1 MEINWTVVTYLVI
14 GLFALSGF
22 FRGWWKEG
30 ILTLFL
36 VILLVLLQIPA
47 VAEAVINF
55 INDIVEAIW
64 GIAPDFFSYI
74 FELLFGVSTA
84 NNVAAQFDPG
94 EAGTWLL
101 ILVVMLVVAILLGNL
116 LVSGRGVT
124 VVGSVLGGLLGAF
137 NGFLVVSLVREY
149 LDGRALPG
157 TQTQLPTEIQLQGGA
172 VVGRAAPGFT
182 IQATEL
188 PRFTILDSIL
198 PWILIGVGLLIFIA
212 VIRTGF
218 GFRGFG
224 VDRRTPPGYRR

>member
-36 VILLVLLQIPA
+36 VILLALLQIPE
-47 VAEAVINF
+47 VAEAVIGFVNS
-55 INDIVEAIW
+55 IVEVIW
-64 GIAPDFFSYI
+64 GIRPDLFSSI
-74 FELLFGVSTA
+74 FETLFGVSTA
-84 NNVAAQFDPG
+84 NNAAVQLNPG

-101 ILVVMLVVAILLGNL
+101 ILVVMLVIAILLGNL
-116 LVSGRGVT
+116 LVPARGVT
-124 VVGSVLGGLLGAF
+124 VIGSVLGGLLGAF
-137 NGFLVVSLVREY
+137 NGFLAVSLVREY

-157 TQTQLPTEIQLQGGA
+157 LRTSLPVELQLQGGA
-172 VVGRAAPGFT
+172 VAGRAAPGFT

-198 PWILIGVGLLIFIA
+198 PWILIGVGILIFVA

-224 VDRRTPPGYRR
+224 FNRRVPPGYR

>member
-14 GLFALSGF
+14 GLFALAGF

-36 VILLVLLQIPA
+36 VILLALLQIPQ
-47 VAEAVINF
+47 VAEIVINF
-55 INDIVEAIW
+55 INRIIEVIW
-64 GIAPDFFSYI
+64 RIRPELFSRI
-74 FELLFGVSTA
+74 FETLFGVSTA
-84 NNVAAQFDPG
+84 NNAAVQLDPG

-101 ILVVMLVVAILLGNL
+101 VLVVVLVVAILLGNL

-137 NGFLVVSLVREY
+137 NGFLAVSLVREY

-157 TQTQLPTEIQLQGGA
+157 HQTSLPVELQLQGGA

-198 PWILIGVGLLIFIA
+198 PWILIGVGILIFVA

-218 GFRGFG
+218 GFRGIG
-224 VDRRTPPGYRR
+224 LSRRTPPGYR

>member
-36 VILLVLLQIPA
+36 VLLLVLLQIPT
-47 VAEAVINF
+47 VAEAVITF

-84 NNVAAQFDPG
+84 NNAAAQFDPS

-101 ILVVMLVVAILLGNL
+101 VLVIMLVVAVLVGNL
-116 LVSGRGVT
+116 LVPGRGVT

-137 NGFLVVSLVREY
+137 NGFLAVSLVREY

-157 TQTQLPTEIQLQGGA
+157 SQAQLPTEIQLQGGA
-172 VVGRAAPGFT
+172 VAGRAAPGFT

-188 PRFTILDSIL
+188 PQFTILDSIL
-198 PWILIGVGLLIFIA
+198 PWILIGVGLVIFIA

-224 VDRRTPPGYRR
+224 LNRRVPPGYRR